1 MTINQ
6 SYPSTPSS
14 TASPSSSPQRQYE
27 SSVSCRG
34 VTVRYDRTIAV
45 NEATFEVRPGEVLGL
60 LGPNGAGKT
69 SLIRALTTMLPLA
82 AGEATV
88 AGIDRRSP
96 DLIRSRIGVLP
107 ENSGSPNHQTAI
119 EYVRYHGRLYGISG
133 QVAHE
138 RGLRLLDEM
147 GLGDRAHSRIRTFSR
162 GMRQRLG
169 IARALINQP
178 HVLFLD
184 EPTLGLDPAG
194 QAEVLRRI
202 RNNATDEGTTVILT
216 SHLLD
221 EVNQVCDRVVIMN
234 KGRVVSTGGV
244 DEVVRQAGVAQSVKT
259 RLALTDV
266 NRAILLLEE
275 MPGILAARQA
285 PSRPGEIMVE
295 VADSEAA
302 GANLVASALIA
313 AQIPI
318 LSIELEGATLN
329 EAFLRLTTNAE
340 ES

>member
-1 MTINQ
+1 MIIRQ
-6 SYPSTPSS
+6 SFPNVPSS
-14 TASPSSSPQRQYE
+14 LTVPSNSSQRQAE

-34 VTVRYDRTIAV
+34 VTVRYDRTVAV
-45 NEATFEVRPGEVLGL
+45 NEASFEVRPGEVRGL

-88 AGIDRRSP
+88 AGIDRRHP

-119 EYVRYHGRLYGISG
+119 EYVRYHGRLYGIPG

-178 HVLFLD
+178 DVLFLD

-194 QAEVLRRI
+194 QLEVLRRI
-202 RNNATDEGTTVILT
+202 RNIATDAGTTVILT

-221 EVNQVCDRVVIMN
+221 EVDRVCDRVVIMN
-234 KGRVVSTGGV
+234 KGKVVFNGRV
-244 DEVVRQAGVAQSVKT
+244 DEVVRKAGVAKSVKT

-266 NRAILLLEE
+266 NRAISLLEE
-275 MPGILAARQA
+275 MPEILAAKQA
-285 PSRPGEIMVE
+285 PSRPGEILIE
-295 VADSEAA
+295 VVDSEAA
-302 GANLVASALIA
+302 SANLVASALIA
-313 AQIPI
+313 AHIPI

-329 EAFLRLTTNAE
+329 EAFLKLTKNAE